1 MPKLTPTLILHQGPG
16 SSLSSG
22 IFENHPLDVW
32 AAATLRNPSG
42 CQVSWEDGP
51 GSVCI
56 GVQRALPPDVL
67 LSRHCGKVRLTTGF
81 LQLAFDYAGGKAGD
95 QHAHLVFTEDPCLA
109 STHLPLLG
117 GTLYVQPKSWLNL
130 NCRSCPCPGLPWD
143 RDLISRQSHRVGSRS
158 AQKSCTVPPLLC
170 NTFGPK
176 HPPPLHPPHSSLLTD
191 ITRFLMSRA

>member
-1 MPKLTPTLILHQGPG
+1 MKISDSCLFSTTFLPFSLQGTFLNTAFSPHYASLLFSNGGRGQEHSRRGSSSLMPKLTPTLILHQGPG

-81 LQLAFDYAGGKAGD
+81 LQLAFDYAGGRAGA
-95 QHAHLVFTEDPCLA
+95 QHAHLVFMEDPCLA

-117 GTLYVQPKSWLNL
+117 AERNIV
-130 NCRSCPCPGLPWD
+130 RST
-143 RDLISRQSHRVGSRS
+143 
-158 AQKSCTVPPLLC
+158 QKL
-170 NTFGPK
+170 
-176 HPPPLHPPHSSLLTD
+176 
-191 ITRFLMSRA
+191 A